1 MNVNQLVDSAYD
13 SFNSKN
19 YKASLEVLS
28 NIDEVLAA
36 ENISE
41 TEKTTIEVSLL
52 NLKGFNF
59 LGLNNLEKATE
70 MYASALEL
78 NPNSSQA
85 CAGLGEVFHMQYKE
99 EEAKT
104 MFEWAIKNNPG
115 NLFAVSGLAKV
126 NKDLGLEANHN
137 NLVLN

>member
-19 YKASLEVLS
+19 YEASLEVLS